1 MKFLHKDG
9 HKRYCGLPPFRAPF
23 HEDDNNICREVLG
36 DGEEE
41 ETHVLEGVDD
51 QDAGTREDDNIDD
64 GSWESV
70 DSNEEEV
77 VEPGKSDV
85 IFSFFNS
92 KSYKLQQR
100 VEYPFAN
107 FF

>member
-1 MKFLHKDG
+1 LG
-9 HKRYCGLPPFRAPF
+9 
-23 HEDDNNICREVLG
+23 VLG
-36 DGEEE
+36 YGEEE
-41 ETHVLEGVDD
+41 VRENVDD
-51 QDAGTREDDNIDD
+51 QDDAVTQEDDIIDD

-77 VEPGKSDV
+77 IEPGISDV